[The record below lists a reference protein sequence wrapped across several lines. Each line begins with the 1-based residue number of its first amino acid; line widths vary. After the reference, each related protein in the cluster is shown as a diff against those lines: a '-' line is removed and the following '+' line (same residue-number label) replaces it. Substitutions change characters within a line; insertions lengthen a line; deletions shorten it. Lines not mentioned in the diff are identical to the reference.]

1 MTPIEY
7 YLIRSLIYR
16 KYEKK
21 CRKLQKKRYKK
32 AKRQYNRER
41 SRELNAEFDEWTR
54 RKWQEHKE
62 RKEEKRSRE
71 VTDYGYDLPS
81 SYRYAKPEKDTIEEW
96 YEELPPDPPEKNKQI
111 EKVVNFILRRW
122 DTKFNI
128 FKFLFPTFSILLLIL
143 GAYIIKHSL
152 INGVPVTSS
161 QWVNL
166 TTVFFIFI
174 IIPVDLVVLLVKK
187 IAIACL
193 KTFYLDIEL
202 EEENGGSQDTVE
214 EKADLRSDIQY
225 AEESDFEDDN
235 FATGKISNDMPVQ
248 KEVVNDNTTDAIH
261 MEEREVV
268 PEVKTAKEKQDKQTQ
283 ENYIPKII
291 PKKKKAPFNVEVFA
305 KECNAYMVKLER
317 QDEQE
322 KLLK

>member
-7 YLIRSLIYR
+7 YLIRSLMYR

-21 CRKLQKKRYKK
+21 RRKLQKKRYKK

-41 SRELNAEFDEWTR
+41 NRELNAEFDEWTR
-54 RKWQEHKE
+54 RKWKEHKE

-81 SYRYAKPEKDTIEEW
+81 SYRYVKPEKDTIEEW

-111 EKVVNFILRRW
+111 EKMVNFILRKW

-128 FKFLFPTFSILLLIL
+128 LKFLFPIFSILLLIF
-143 GAYIIKHSL
+143 GGYVMRHSL
-152 INGVPVTSS
+152 IDGVPVTSN
-161 QWVNL
+161 QWVTL
-166 TTVFFIFI
+166 MTIFFIFI
-174 IIPVDLVVLLVKK
+174 VIPVDLVILLIKK
-187 IAIACL
+187 IVVACL

-202 EEENGGSQDTVE
+202 EEETKGSLEVVE
-214 EKADLRSDIQY
+214 KKEDLHNDIQY
-225 AEESDFEDDN
+225 AEESDFEDDG
-235 FATGKISNDMPVQ
+235 FATSKVSNDVPEL
-248 KEVVNDNTTDAIH
+248 KEIFNDNVADAVPT
-261 MEEREVV
+261 EETKDISEVREKSY
-268 PEVKTAKEKQDKQTQ
+268 EQIQ
-283 ENYIPKII
+283 ENYTPKII
-291 PKKKKAPFNVEVFA
+291 PKKKKAPFNVEAFA

-317 QDEQE
+317 QEEQE